1 MAQPLQFVL
10 VFNQEDQAWVRRTA
24 VELPN
29 FWQGHAVAPVAGD
42 VLRIGGRQ
50 FTLQARVWEHN
61 AEGPV
66 LRLILGDSHAPSDTS
81 FGEMPGA

>member
-1 MAQPLQFVL
+1 MAQQAIQIVL

-24 VELPN
+24 VEVPD
-29 FWQGHAVAPVAGD
+29 FWQGHSLVPVAGD

-50 FTLQARVWEHN
+50 FTLAARVWEHDG
-61 AEGPV
+61 ARPV

-81 FGEMPGA
+81 FGDML